1 MDIQAQLD
9 ELAQRV
15 SKLAADG
22 KTQASSNPQSNP
34 QSASQSDSQSNLPS
48 ASPSE
53 PPTLQVGRPQQNVI
67 TMTIGGQTVAL
78 GPHDISEM
86 IDQLAQAR
94 ATMTPEISHQV
105 ASGKSFAATKDPI
118 IASQTV
124 AQGNKLMLLRHT
136 GFGWVPF
143 NCSPQWLA
151 EMLATLSRK

>member
-15 SKLAADG
+15 GNLSADNKATNTPASTPASTPAA
-22 KTQASSNPQSNP
+22 
-34 QSASQSDSQSNLPS
+34 
-48 ASPSE
+48 PSE
-53 PPTLQVGRPQQNVI
+53 PPTLQVARPQQNVI

-78 GPHDISEM
+78 GPNDISEM

-94 ATMTPEISHQV
+94 ATMTPEIPLQV
-105 ASGKSFAATKDPI
+105 VPGKSFAATKDPV
-118 IASQTV
+118 IAAQTV

-143 NCSPQWLA
+143 TCSPQWLA
-151 EMLATLSRK
+151 EMLAVLSRK

>member
-15 SKLAADG
+15 GNLAADG
-22 KTQASSNPQSNP
+22 KTQEPSNP
-34 QSASQSDSQSNLPS
+34 PS
-48 ASPSE
+48 V

-78 GPHDISEM
+78 GPQDISEM

-94 ATMTPEISHQV
+94 ATMTPEVPLQV
-105 ASGKSFAATKDPI
+105 VGGKSFAATKDPV

-124 AQGNKLMLLRHT
+124 AHGNKLMLLRHT

-143 NCSPQWLA
+143 QCSPQWLA

>member
-15 SKLAADG
+15 DNLSADAEPAKSG
-22 KTQASSNPQSNP
+22 KSEQTA
-34 QSASQSDSQSNLPS
+34 
-48 ASPSE
+48 SE
-53 PPTLQVGRPQQNVI
+53 PPTLQVARPAQNVI

-78 GPHDISEM
+78 GPNDISEM

-94 ATMTPEISHQV
+94 ATMMPEVPHQV
-105 ASGKSFAATKDPI
+105 GPGKTFAATKDPL

-124 AQGNKLMLLRHT
+124 ANGDKLMLLRHT

-143 NCSPQWLA
+143 SCSPQWLV
-151 EMLATLSRK
+151 EMLAILSRK

>member
-15 SKLAADG
+15 GNLSADN
-22 KTQASSNPQSNP
+22 KATNAPASTP
-34 QSASQSDSQSNLPS
+34 ASTPV
-48 ASPSE
+48 APSE
-53 PPTLQVGRPQQNVI
+53 PPTLQVARPQQNVI

-78 GPHDISEM
+78 GPNDISEM

-94 ATMTPEISHQV
+94 ATMTPEIPLQV
-105 ASGKSFAATKDPI
+105 VPGKSFAATKDPV
-118 IASQTV
+118 IAAQTV

-143 NCSPQWLA
+143 TCSPQWLA
-151 EMLATLSRK
+151 EMLAVLSRK